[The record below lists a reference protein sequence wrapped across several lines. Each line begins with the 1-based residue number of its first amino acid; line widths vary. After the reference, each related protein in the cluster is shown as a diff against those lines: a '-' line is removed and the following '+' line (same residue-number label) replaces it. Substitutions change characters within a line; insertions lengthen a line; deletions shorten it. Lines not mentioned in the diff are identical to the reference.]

1 MDWNALTLFLMI
13 TGRMTGM
20 IVFNPLLGRRGVPGL
35 VKGGLALLLSISVYA
50 ITPSGP
56 EMPATVLGLALT
68 FLMELFLGYVLG
80 LVVNIFFYI
89 PIMAGSVIVQPQVNH
104 NHQQGGNQ
112 PAAHNERNRRAN
124 NRCQHIQNCC
134 YYPFLFF
141 RIIQFFLYCL
151 AFLQIILSS
160 NRFIYLWHIIADNN
174 QIGRAHV

>member
-20 IVFNPLLGRRGVPGL
+20 IVFNPLLGRRGGPGL

-89 PIMAGSVIVQPQVNH
+89 PSWRVPLSICRWACLWRPPTIRP
-104 NHQQGGNQ
+104 
-112 PAAHNERNRRAN
+112 RAS
-124 NRCQHIQNCC
+124 R
-134 YYPFLFF
+134 
-141 RIIQFFLYCL
+141 
-151 AFLQIILSS
+151 
-160 NRFIYLWHIIADNN
+160 
-174 QIGRAHV
+174 